1 MNGVWSEITL
11 AGKTVEIYES
21 TVAGKP
27 RFGLLFLHPLGLETL
42 RGRPAYTKILDQL
55 QLVCVCPHAGRS
67 WWADRVCPEFD
78 ANLTPEQHVMQNV
91 LPWFME
97 RWNLAPRSIGLFGI
111 SMGGQGA
118 LRLAFKHPRVF
129 PVVAGIASALDYHE
143 RYGEGS
149 PLDDMYDSKEQC
161 RQDTAILHIHPSNQ
175 PPHLFFCVDPDDA
188 AWYRGNDRLHEK
200 LTALGVPHT
209 IDLTTQAGGHSWQ
222 YFDHM
227 AEPTLRFLYEGLQ
240 KESRR
245 LL

>member
-1 MNGVWSEITL
+1 MDGMWSEVEL
-11 AGKTVEIYES
+11 AGKRVEVYDPP
-21 TVAGKP
+21 GGQKP
-27 RFGLLFLHPLGLETL
+27 RFGVVYLHPLGLETL
-42 RGRPAYTKILDQL
+42 RGRLAYTKILDQL
-55 QLVCVCPHAGRS
+55 QLACVCPHAQRS

-78 ANLTPEQHVMQNV
+78 ARLTPEQHLLKNV
-91 LPWFME
+91 LPFFQE
-97 RWNLAPRSIGLFGI
+97 RWNLAPRAIGVFGI

-118 LRLAFKHPRVF
+118 LRLAFKHSQLFRAA
-129 PVVAGIASALDYHE
+129 AGIASAFDYQE
-143 RYGEGS
+143 LYGEGS

-161 RQDTAILHIHPSNQ
+161 RQDTAILHIHPSHY
-175 PPHLFFCVDPDDA
+175 PPHLFLCIDPDDD

-200 LTALGVPHT
+200 LSALGVPHT

-227 AEPTLRFLYEGLQ
+227 AEPTLRFLYDGLD